1 MSSERLTFLAS
12 GLRRAHG
19 PLRLRGPL
27 RVGLAAAALLG
38 AMHASG
44 GEVAPPTSEEAQ
56 AAYARFAT
64 VFVSRLIAAGL
75 PATLSGGKFA
85 EINEFAHQQPLRG
98 CDERREPDPDPFA
111 PADAKPPPIIFN
123 CTWENGERISFTRI
137 GSTGTWTV
145 SNDAAAAASAGMLF
159 VGPQRQEPEVVAIPT
174 VPIKAPAPEAPAA
187 PPVQVATTAAQP
199 VFVGANMQAM
209 PSPFVPPARAE
220 PVRSASPA
228 PASLGPMPAPFK
240 AK

>member
-1 MSSERLTFLAS
+1 MGSTLRP
-12 GLRRAHG
+12 GLRAAQTQRLSRA
-19 PLRLRGPL
+19 L
-27 RVGLAAAALLG
+27 RVSFATAALAG
-38 AMHASG
+38 VMKATG

-56 AAYARFAT
+56 AAYSRFAT
-64 VFVSRLIAAGL
+64 AFVGRLISAGL
-75 PATLSGGKFA
+75 PATLSGGKLA
-85 EINEFAHQQPLRG
+85 EINEFAYRQPLRG
-98 CDERREPDPDPFA
+98 CDERQEPATDPFA
-111 PADAKPPPIIFN
+111 PADAKPQPIIFN

-145 SNDAAAAASAGMLF
+145 SKDAAAAASAGMLL

-187 PPVQVATTAAQP
+187 PPVQVATTASQP
-199 VFVGANMQAM
+199 VFVGPNMQAM

-220 PVRSASPA
+220 PVRSISLA

-240 AK
+240 PN